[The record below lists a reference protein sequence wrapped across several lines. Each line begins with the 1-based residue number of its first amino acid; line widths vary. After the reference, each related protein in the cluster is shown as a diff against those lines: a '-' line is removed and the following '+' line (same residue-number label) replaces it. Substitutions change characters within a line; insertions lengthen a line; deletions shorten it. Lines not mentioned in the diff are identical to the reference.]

1 MLIRL
6 FRHMRSLARFVLTLL
21 AVLLT
26 MFALP
31 SAAFAQDRQPE
42 DLPIGHYVADVRLYF
57 PKFKQDPAVSG
68 AIGVATE
75 NLPTRGFGF
84 GFGAHWYPLRF
95 GFMTLGV
102 GGEISKSGRD
112 KTMNTGTEAA
122 PVNVTV
128 NTRFSAVSP
137 QVSFNFGARDGWS
150 YISGGLGW
158 STLTTEDV
166 AHPIPDPD
174 SATKTINYG
183 GGARWFFKKHLAVNF
198 DIRFHA
204 VNPQLATAT
213 RPAYPRMTIMSWV
226 GGISLR

>member
-1 MLIRL
+1 MLSPVRL
-6 FRHMRSLARFVLTLL
+6 LLVSTLL
-21 AVLLT
+21 LSISIS
-26 MFALP
+26 LP
-31 SAAFAQDRQPE
+31 ETAAAQDTQPE
-42 DLPIGHYVADVRLYF
+42 DLPIGRYVGDVRMHF

-68 AIGVATE
+68 TLGVATQ

-84 GFGAHWYPLRF
+84 ALGAHWYPLRL
-95 GFMTLGV
+95 GFMTLGL
-102 GGEISKSGRD
+102 GGEISKAGRD

-158 STLTTEDV
+158 STLTTENV
-166 AHPIPDPD
+166 AKPLPDPE

-226 GGISLR
+226 GGISVR

>member
-1 MLIRL
+1 MLSPVRL
-6 FRHMRSLARFVLTLL
+6 LLVSTLL
-21 AVLLT
+21 LSISIS
-26 MFALP
+26 LP
-31 SAAFAQDRQPE
+31 ETAAAQDTQPE
-42 DLPIGHYVADVRLYF
+42 DLPIGRYVGDVRVQF

-68 AIGVATE
+68 TLGVATQ

-84 GFGAHWYPLRF
+84 ALGAHWYPLRL
-95 GFMTLGV
+95 GFMTLGL
-102 GGEISKSGRD
+102 GGEISKAGRD

-158 STLTTEDV
+158 STLTTENV
-166 AHPIPDPD
+166 AKPLPDPE

-198 DIRFHA
+198 EIRFHA

-226 GGISLR
+226 GGISVR

>member
-1 MLIRL
+1 MFSPARL
-6 FRHMRSLARFVLTLL
+6 LRFSALLLSISYSLPET
-21 AVLLT
+21 
-26 MFALP
+26 
-31 SAAFAQDRQPE
+31 AAAQDTQPE
-42 DLPIGHYVADVRLYF
+42 DLPIGHYVGDVRVQF
-57 PKFKQDPAVSG
+57 PKFKQDPSVSG
-68 AIGVATE
+68 ALGVATE

-84 GFGAHWYPLRF
+84 AVGAHWYPLRF

-122 PVNVTV
+122 PVKVTV

-158 STLTTEDV
+158 STLTTENV
-166 AHPIPDPD
+166 AKPVPDPD

>member
-1 MLIRL
+1 MLSPVRL
-6 FRHMRSLARFVLTLL
+6 LLVSTLL
-21 AVLLT
+21 LSISIS
-26 MFALP
+26 LP
-31 SAAFAQDRQPE
+31 ETAAAQDTQPE
-42 DLPIGHYVADVRLYF
+42 DLPIGRYVGDVRVQF

-68 AIGVATE
+68 TLGVATQ

-84 GFGAHWYPLRF
+84 ALGAHWYPLRL
-95 GFMTLGV
+95 GFMTLGL
-102 GGEISKSGRD
+102 GGEISKAGRD

-158 STLTTEDV
+158 STLTTENV
-166 AHPIPDPD
+166 AKPLPDPE

-226 GGISLR
+226 GGISVR

>member
-1 MLIRL
+1 MSPPARLLLISA
-6 FRHMRSLARFVLTLL
+6 FFVSIIYLL
-21 AVLLT
+21 
-26 MFALP
+26 P
-31 SAAFAQDRQPE
+31 HPAAAQDSQPE
-42 DLPIGHYVADVRLYF
+42 ELPIGHYVGDVRLQF
-57 PKFKQDPAVSG
+57 PKFKQEAAVSG
-68 AIGVATE
+68 ALGVATE

-84 GFGAHWYPLRF
+84 ALGAHWYPLRL
-95 GFMTLGV
+95 GFMTLGL
-102 GGEISKSGRD
+102 GGEFSRSGRD
-112 KTMNTGTEAA
+112 RTKNTGTEAA

-128 NTRFSAVSP
+128 NTSFSAVSP

-158 STLTTEDV
+158 AKLTTERVDQ
-166 AHPIPDPD
+166 PLPPPE
-174 SATKTINYG
+174 SATKAINYG

-226 GGISLR
+226 GGISVR